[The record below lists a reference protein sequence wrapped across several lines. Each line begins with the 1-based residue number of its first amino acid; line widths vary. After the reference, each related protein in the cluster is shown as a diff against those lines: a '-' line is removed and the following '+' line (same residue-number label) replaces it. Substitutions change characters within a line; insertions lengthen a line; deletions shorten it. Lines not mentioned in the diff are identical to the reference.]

1 MAAANLNT
9 RRMVVGGLFGVF
21 AGLPEAADAARSGG
35 RVGGGSFRPKAAP
48 RASGRAP
55 TPPVINRPS
64 VTVIQSAPS
73 MPFGYG
79 GYGGYGG
86 GMFGTV
92 PHLRFDIPLCLH
104 SCRQPSLGVN
114 EHRVNGCVCVCA

>member
-1 MAAANLNT
+1 MKSEEDTAADNLNK
-9 RRMVVGGLFGVF
+9 RRMVVGGLFGLL

-35 RVGGGSFRPKAAP
+35 RMGGGSFKPKAAP

-55 TPPVINRPS
+55 TPPTVINRPS

-79 GYGGYGG
+79 GYGGG
-86 GMFGTV
+86 GMFGNT
-92 PHLRFDIPLCLH
+92 PLTTLRTCIHVASPAL
-104 SCRQPSLGVN
+104 
-114 EHRVNGCVCVCA
+114 